1 MCVFFL
7 RQLIPPQ
14 DKDEFLQAAKRTPV
28 NLQEWAVSMMER
40 HNRKSYLAPPAPR
53 ALKRDGSRDSVVP
66 FSASSTTSSIDT
78 RSTNSSYNATTPTSG
93 EIPILAQDAPQYQP
107 PPQLSLPATQVPT
120 GIAERSPPPPL
131 SLQHLSL
138 ETQDAPNGPV
148 SRTNRVGFANRV
160 DLNSVNRDNIPE
172 PMSAIEPSSRP
183 VFPPRTSSS
192 SSGLQSAR
200 LGPALQNGPLPMRPP
215 PPTGPLPLPP
225 GGREPVTLGVVSPRR
240 QR

>member
-1 MCVFFL
+1 
-7 RQLIPPQ
+7 
-14 DKDEFLQAAKRTPV
+14 
-28 NLQEWAVSMMER
+28 MER
-40 HNRKSYLAPPAPR
+40 HNRKSYLGPPAPK

-66 FSASSTTSSIDT
+66 FSAGSTSTSSIDT
-78 RSTNSSYNATTPTSG
+78 RSTNSSHNAATPTSG
-93 EIPILAQDAPQYQP
+93 EIPILASHDASYYQP
-107 PPQLSLPATQVPT
+107 PPPPSVATIQVPT

-138 ETQDAPNGPV
+138 ETQDAPNGPI
-148 SRTNRVGFANRV
+148 SRTNRLGFANRI
-160 DLNSVNRDNIPE
+160 DMSSINRDNIPE

-183 VFPPRTSSS
+183 MFPPRTSS

-200 LGPALQNGPLPMRPP
+200 LGQTFQNGALPMRPP

-225 GGREPVTLGVVSPRR
+225 GGREPVTLGLVSPRR

>member
-1 MCVFFL
+1 MM
-7 RQLIPPQ
+7 QQ
-14 DKDEFLQAAKRTPV
+14 DKDNFLQAAKRTPV

-40 HNRKSYLAPPAPR
+40 HNRKSYLAPPAPK

-66 FSASSTTSSIDT
+66 FSASSTSTSSIDT
-78 RSTNSSYNATTPTSG
+78 RSTNSSHNATTPTSG
-93 EIPILAQDAPQYQP
+93 EIPILASQDAPYYQP
-107 PPQLSLPATQVPT
+107 PLPPSVPIIQVPT

-148 SRTNRVGFANRV
+148 SRTNRLGFANRI
-160 DLNSVNRDNIPE
+160 DMSSLNRDNIPE

-183 VFPPRTSSS
+183 MFPPRTSSN
-192 SSGLQSAR
+192 SGLQSGR
-200 LGPALQNGPLPMRPP
+200 LGQAFQNGGLPMRPP

-225 GGREPVTLGVVSPRR
+225 GGREPVTLGLVSPRR

>member
-1 MCVFFL
+1 
-7 RQLIPPQ
+7 
-14 DKDEFLQAAKRTPV
+14 
-28 NLQEWAVSMMER
+28 MMER
-40 HNRKSYLAPPAPR
+40 HNRKSYLAPPAPK

-66 FSASSTTSSIDT
+66 FSAGSNSTSSIDT
-78 RSTNSSYNATTPTSG
+78 RSTNSSHNIATPTSG
-93 EIPILAQDAPQYQP
+93 EIPIVASHDAPYHISP
-107 PPQLSLPATQVPT
+107 PAVLSVQIPT

-148 SRTNRVGFANRV
+148 SRTNRLGFANRI
-160 DLNSVNRDNIPE
+160 DMSSINRDNIPE

-183 VFPPRTSSS
+183 IFPPRTSSS

-200 LGPALQNGPLPMRPP
+200 LGQPFQNGGLPIRPP

-225 GGREPVTLGVVSPRR
+225 GGREPVTLGLVSPRR

>member
-1 MCVFFL
+1 
-7 RQLIPPQ
+7 
-14 DKDEFLQAAKRTPV
+14 
-28 NLQEWAVSMMER
+28 MER
-40 HNRKSYLAPPAPR
+40 HNRKSYLAPPAPT

-66 FSASSTTSSIDT
+66 FSVSSTSTSSNDT
-78 RSTNSSYNATTPTSG
+78 RSTNSSHNAATPTSG
-93 EIPILAQDAPQYQP
+93 EIPIVAAQDPSSYYQP
-107 PPQLSLPATQVPT
+107 PLHPPPAVPTVQVPT

-148 SRTNRVGFANRV
+148 SRTNRLGFANRI
-160 DLNSVNRDNIPE
+160 DMSSLTRDNIPE

-183 VFPPRTSSS
+183 MFPPRTSS

-200 LGPALQNGPLPMRPP
+200 LGQPFQNGGLPMRPP

-225 GGREPVTLGVVSPRR
+225 GGREPVTLGLVSPRR

>member
-1 MCVFFL
+1 MH
-7 RQLIPPQ
+7 Q
-14 DKDEFLQAAKRTPV
+14 DKDNFLQAAKRTPV

-40 HNRKSYLAPPAPR
+40 HNRKSYLAPPAPK

-66 FSASSTTSSIDT
+66 FSVSSTSTSSFDT
-78 RSTNSSYNATTPTSG
+78 RSTDSSSHNAATPTSG
-93 EIPILAQDAPQYQP
+93 EIPIIASHDTSFYQP
-107 PPQLSLPATQVPT
+107 PPPPTIQVPT

-148 SRTNRVGFANRV
+148 SRMNRLGFAHRI
-160 DLNSVNRDNIPE
+160 DMNSINRDNIPE

-183 VFPPRTSSS
+183 MFPPRTSSS
-192 SSGLQSAR
+192 SGLQSSR
-200 LGPALQNGPLPMRPP
+200 LGPSYQHGGLPMRPP

-225 GGREPVTLGVVSPRR
+225 GGREPVTLGMVSPRR